1 MPVVVALKILLPLPL
16 VREPFRVA
24 LVAVR
29 APAGVTLNGALL
41 NVAWPNWM
49 PELVALNIE
58 LLEPISILTPDKVP
72 PDVISPAVR
81 VPRSVNPLL

>member
-1 MPVVVALKILLPLPL
+1 MVALKILLPEPL
-16 VREPFRVA
+16 VREPLKVA
-24 LVAVR
+24 LFAVR
-29 APAGVTLNGALL
+29 APAGVTLKGALL
-41 NVAWPNWM
+41 KVAWPSWI